1 MHLMYLSVVGVF
13 AVLIRELY
21 ELIIRITMEARDV
34 DFKTLNNL
42 GQSGGLLPRPLYQ
55 DSENL

>member
-13 AVLIRELY
+13 VVLTRELY
-21 ELIIRITMEARDV
+21 VLIIRITMEARDV
-34 DFKTLNNL
+34 DFKTLNDL
-42 GQSGGLLPRPLYQ
+42 GESGGLLPGPYQ